1 MNRLLAQHVAP
12 RRSEPLHGKPAA
24 RRSSLGS
31 PKLKAVLSGFWAIF
45 HAGNA
50 HSRANRGGA
59 ARCEQPG
66 VRGVARAA
74 RAHNGLFAGSRSRH
88 SMFHCKISATL
99 RLLDIYSFLVN
110 LG

>member
-24 RRSSLGS
+24 RRGSLGS

-45 HAGNA
+45 HAGNS
-50 HSRANRGGA
+50 HFRANRGGA

-66 VRGVARAA
+66 VRIVARGGA
-74 RAHNGLFAGSRSRH
+74 RVQRGNAQNCSWQS
-88 SMFHCKISATL
+88 
-99 RLLDIYSFLVN
+99 
-110 LG
+110 

>member
-31 PKLKAVLSGFWAIF
+31 PKLKAVLSGFWGIF
-45 HAGNA
+45 HAGNS
-50 HSRANRGGA
+50 HFRANRGSA

-66 VRGVARAA
+66 VRRVARGGA
-74 RAHNGLFAGSRSRH
+74 RAQRVDL
-88 SMFHCKISATL
+88 
-99 RLLDIYSFLVN
+99 
-110 LG
+110 

>member
-1 MNRLLAQHVAP
+1 MPNMSRRAEASPCMENRQ
-12 RRSEPLHGKPAA
+12 RAA
-24 RRSSLGS
+24 AVLSS

-45 HAGNA
+45 HAGSS
-50 HSRANRGGA
+50 HFRANRGGA